1 MKIREDKR
9 KTIHRNNTRSKFRI
23 LMILVFHIL
32 YPVKNPAVIHAEVD
46 KHWPS
51 DSYLTGGPVVE
62 NAEEIRF
69 KHPAFIRMIE
79 IHDQYLPELAGWRRL
94 FARHAKELARLLKTL
109 PGGEHLQEEYL
120 GQVFSNAETNYDS
133 LANKDVFAPW
143 VNRWSGEW
151 SNGMQQYHIWD
162 STYVINGRMVQPV
175 TLSKSQFVNYDSLDE
190 MLRIRQVD
198 IAINVVSPRYGIT
211 GWVSKTR
218 NGQLELPHIGYWVN
232 DTTLI
237 WICQI
242 KEPGKLFARDPRW
255 FIFLETVNTSA
266 NPAEYRIYGQPVVIK
281 ETFSVETGQRGKH
294 CGVYYSHPAKGSQL
308 SLVNGNYKFPEM
320 GGNRGS

>member
-9 KTIHRNNTRSKFRI
+9 KTIHRNNIRSKFRI
-23 LMILVFHIL
+23 FVILVFHIL
-32 YPVKNPAVIHAEVD
+32 YSVKNPVVIHAEVD
-46 KHWPS
+46 KHWLA
-51 DSYLTGGPVVE
+51 DSHHTAGPVVE
-62 NAEEIRF
+62 NAKEMRF

-79 IHDQYLPELAGWRRL
+79 IHDQYLPELDGWRRL
-94 FARHAKELARLLKTL
+94 FARHAKELARLLKTF
-109 PGGEHLQEEYL
+109 PGGEHLHEEYL
-120 GQVFSNAETNYDS
+120 HQVFSYPETIYDS

-151 SNGMQQYHIWD
+151 SNGTRQYHIWD
-162 STYVINGRMVQPV
+162 STYVSNDRIVQAV
-175 TLSKSQFVNYDSLDE
+175 TLSESQFVNYGCLDE
-190 MLRIRQVD
+190 MLRTQEVD

-232 DTTLI
+232 DTTLV

-242 KEPGKLFARDPRW
+242 KEPGKLFARDQRW
-255 FIFLETVNTSA
+255 FVFLETVNTSA

-281 ETFSVETGQRGKH
+281 ETFTVETGQRGKH
-294 CGVYYSHPAKGSQL
+294 CGVYYSHPAKDSQL
-308 SLVNGNYKFPEM
+308 SFADSNYKFPEV
-320 GGNRGS
+320 GGGHGS